1 MGYRDTDYCST
12 AELAA
17 YLRIDDSVD
26 DAQLGLA
33 VTAAS
38 RAIDRATGR
47 AFGLDASAI
56 TREYWMARRYDGSF
70 RVDDISSTTGLVV
83 TFVASEDWSAT
94 LLPLTL
100 DTDFR
105 LLPLNAAD
113 DARPFESVDVSP
125 ATWPCGFA
133 RMLVTA
139 KFGWPAVPTAI
150 KQAALVQAS
159 RFFKRRD
166 APFGVAGS
174 PELGSE
180 LRLLDR
186 VDPDVAVMLQGY
198 IRRWSAV

>member
-1 MGYRDTDYCST
+1 MGYRDADYVTS

-26 DAQLGLA
+26 DDQLALA

-38 RAIDRATGR
+38 RAIDRAAGR
-47 AFGLDASAI
+47 GFGLDASVV
-56 TREYWMARRYDGSF
+56 TREYQASRRCGSF
-70 RVDDISSTTGLVV
+70 RVEDIASTTGLVV
-83 TFVASEDWSAT
+83 LFAASDAWDAPLSM
-94 LLPLTL
+94 LTL

-113 DARPFESVDVSP
+113 DGRPFEAIEIASAQWSSGP
-125 ATWPCGFA
+125 A
-133 RMLVTA
+133 RMTVTA
-139 KFGWPAVPTAI
+139 TFGWTAVPVAI
-150 KQAALVQAS
+150 KQATLVQAS

-166 APFGVAGS
+166 SPFGVAGS

-186 VDPDVAVMLQGY
+186 VDPDVAVMLSGY
-198 IRRWSAV
+198 TRRWAAV